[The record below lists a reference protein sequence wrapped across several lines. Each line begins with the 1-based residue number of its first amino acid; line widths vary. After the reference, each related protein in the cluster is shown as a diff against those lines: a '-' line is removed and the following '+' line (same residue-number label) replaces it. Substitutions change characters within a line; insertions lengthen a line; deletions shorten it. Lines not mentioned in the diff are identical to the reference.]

1 MTVRTLQVLIND
13 ALVGTLRDANNIWA
27 FRYATTWLE
36 DPSAFSLAPSIP
48 LISDWQVDGAS
59 VRPVQWFFDN
69 LLPEEL
75 MRQVLAKEVDVE
87 STDAF
92 GMLERLGSE
101 SAGAL
106 VLQAEGAPQ
115 PAKGMQPL
123 TWSNLSQRI
132 RNLHRA
138 SLNKDA
144 PKRMSLAGAQH
155 KMVVLFDPQ
164 RKELSE
170 PLKGTPSTHILKP
183 NSTAEGYPHSVVNE
197 TFTMLL
203 AARLGLNVPKVWN
216 LYLPEAVF
224 IITRFDREP
233 GPIEPIRV
241 HALDGIQVL
250 NEPAHNK
257 YTSATLPK
265 LKDLIGQ
272 CRNKTLARMEVY
284 RWIVFNTMVGN
295 SDAHLKNISFLVD
308 HDGKRV
314 APFYDLL
321 CTAVYH
327 TRAYSDGDAVWPNE
341 KLASPISGANFF
353 SDVTYE
359 KLISTGM
366 ELGLTKSTAAREV
379 GKIVGKLE
387 EAAEDIASKLEATMR
402 DPDGSH
408 GTPTGETIGAETHL
422 LRSIR
427 KIVISDMLARV
438 RLPAQSVKKPD
449 EQDHQSQRSRTATE
463 P

>member
-1 MTVRTLQVLIND
+1 MTVRTLQVLING
-13 ALVGTLRDANNIWA
+13 ALVGTLRDADNIWA
-27 FRYATTWLE
+27 FQYASTWLE
-36 DPSAFSLAPSIP
+36 SPSAFSLAPSIP
-48 LISDWQVDGAS
+48 LVSEWQVDGAS

-75 MRQVLAKEVDVE
+75 MRQVLAKEVEVE

-92 GMLERLGSE
+92 GMLERMGME

-106 VLQAEGAPQ
+106 VLQAEGAAQ
-115 PAKGMQPL
+115 AEKGTLPL
-123 TWSNLSQRI
+123 SWNDLSQRI
-132 RNLHRA
+132 RNLPRA

-155 KMVVLFDPQ
+155 KMVVLFDPE

-183 NSTAEGYPHSVVNE
+183 NSTAEGYPNSVINE

-203 AARLGLNVPKVWN
+203 AARLGLNVPEVWN
-216 LYLPEAVF
+216 LYLPEAAF

-233 GPIEPIRV
+233 GPTEPIRL

-265 LKDLIGQ
+265 LKVLIGQ
-272 CRNKTLARMEVY
+272 CRNKALARMEVY

-327 TRAYSDGDAVWPNE
+327 TRVYSDDAVVWPNE
-341 KLASPISGANFF
+341 KLASPIAGANFF

-359 KLISTGM
+359 KLIDTGM
-366 ELGLTKSTAAREV
+366 ELGLPKSTAAREV
-379 GKIVGKLE
+379 GKIVGKLQD
-387 EAAEDIASKLEATMR
+387 AADEIAAKLEGIMR
-402 DPDGSH
+402 DPGAPQ
-408 GTPTGETIGAETHL
+408 GAPTRETMGAETHL
-422 LRSIR
+422 LRSIC
-427 KIVISDMLARV
+427 KIVIADMLARV
-438 RLPAQSVKKPD
+438 RLPTHP
-449 EQDHQSQRSRTATE
+449 
-463 P
+463 